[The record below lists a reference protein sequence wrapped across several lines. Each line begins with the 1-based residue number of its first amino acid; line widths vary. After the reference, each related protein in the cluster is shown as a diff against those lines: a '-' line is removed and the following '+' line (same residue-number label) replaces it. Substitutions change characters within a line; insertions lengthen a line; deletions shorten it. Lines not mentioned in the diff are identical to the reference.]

1 MNSNQLK
8 LQKIINDCDK
18 HILRMNSAYK
28 KIVASLPL
36 DAESYTKLNEDEV
49 EHIDQYLFRFAKL
62 QDAIGKRFFKAIF
75 VSLEEDI
82 EDISFID
89 LLNRLEKLN
98 ILDSAEQWLELRKIR
113 NVLSHTYEDEP
124 EEMSIAINDI
134 FDKKEAIEK
143 IYKQL
148 NPLKPNNERLPKLT
162 QHIHVYL

>member
-1 MNSNQLK
+1 MNSNQLR
-8 LQKIINDCDK
+8 LQKIINECDK

-49 EHIDQYLFRFAKL
+49 EHIDQYLFRFAQL
-62 QDAIGKRFFKAIF
+62 QDAIGKRFFKVIF

-148 NPLKPNNERLPKLT
+148 IAYNNLKNKP
-162 QHIHVYL
+162 

>member
-8 LQKIINDCDK
+8 LQKIINECDK

-62 QDAIGKRFFKAIF
+62 QDAIGKRFFKVIF

-98 ILDSAEQWLELRKIR
+98 ILDSTEQWLELRKIR

-148 NPLKPNNERLPKLT
+148 IAYNNLKNK
-162 QHIHVYL
+162 Q

>member
-8 LQKIINDCDK
+8 LQKIINECDK

-98 ILDSAEQWLELRKIR
+98 ILDSTEQWLELRKIR
-113 NVLSHTYEDEP
+113 NVLSHTYEDES

-148 NPLKPNNERLPKLT
+148 IAYNNLKNKP
-162 QHIHVYL
+162 

>member
-8 LQKIINDCDK
+8 LQKIINECDK

-62 QDAIGKRFFKAIF
+62 QDAIGKRFFKVIF

-98 ILDSAEQWLELRKIR
+98 ILDSTEQWLELRKIR

-134 FDKKEAIEK
+134 FDKKKAIEK

-148 NPLKPNNERLPKLT
+148 IAYNNLKNKP
-162 QHIHVYL
+162 

>member
-28 KIVASLPL
+28 KIGASLPL
-36 DAESYTKLNEDEV
+36 DMESYTKLNEDEV

-148 NPLKPNNERLPKLT
+148 IAYNNLKNKP
-162 QHIHVYL
+162 

>member
-1 MNSNQLK
+1 
-8 LQKIINDCDK
+8 
-18 HILRMNSAYK
+18 MNSAYK
-28 KIVASLPL
+28 KIGASLPL
-36 DAESYTKLNEDEV
+36 DMESYTKLNEDEV

-62 QDAIGKRFFKAIF
+62 QDAIGKRFFKVIF

-89 LLNRLEKLN
+89 LLNRSEKLN

-148 NPLKPNNERLPKLT
+148 IAYNNLKNKP
-162 QHIHVYL
+162 

>member
-8 LQKIINDCDK
+8 LQKIINECDK

-62 QDAIGKRFFKAIF
+62 QDAIGKRFFKVIF

-148 NPLKPNNERLPKLT
+148 IAYNNLKNK
-162 QHIHVYL
+162 Q

>member
-1 MNSNQLK
+1 MNSNQLR
-8 LQKIINDCDK
+8 LQKIINECDK

-62 QDAIGKRFFKAIF
+62 QDAIGKRFFKVIF

-98 ILDSAEQWLELRKIR
+98 ILDSTEQWLELRKIR

-134 FDKKEAIEK
+134 FDKKEAIE
-143 IYKQL
+143 
-148 NPLKPNNERLPKLT
+148 
-162 QHIHVYL
+162 

>member
-8 LQKIINDCDK
+8 LQKIINECDK

-148 NPLKPNNERLPKLT
+148 IAYNNLKNKP
-162 QHIHVYL
+162 

>member
-1 MNSNQLK
+1 MNRNQLK
-8 LQKIINDCDK
+8 LQKIINECDK

-62 QDAIGKRFFKAIF
+62 QDAIGKRFFKVIF

-148 NPLKPNNERLPKLT
+148 IAYNNLKNKP
-162 QHIHVYL
+162 

>member
-8 LQKIINDCDK
+8 LQKIINECDK

-62 QDAIGKRFFKAIF
+62 QDAIGKRFFKVIF

-98 ILDSAEQWLELRKIR
+98 ILDSTEQWLELRKIR
-113 NVLSHTYEDEP
+113 NVLSHTYEDES

-148 NPLKPNNERLPKLT
+148 IAYNNLKNKP
-162 QHIHVYL
+162 

>member
-8 LQKIINDCDK
+8 LQKIINECDK

-98 ILDSAEQWLELRKIR
+98 ILDSTEQWLELRKIR

-148 NPLKPNNERLPKLT
+148 IAYNNLKNK
-162 QHIHVYL
+162 Q

>member
-8 LQKIINDCDK
+8 LQKIINECDK

-62 QDAIGKRFFKAIF
+62 QDAIGKRFFKVIF

-134 FDKKEAIEK
+134 FNKKEAIEK

-148 NPLKPNNERLPKLT
+148 IAYNNLKNKP
-162 QHIHVYL
+162 

>member
-8 LQKIINDCDK
+8 LQKIINECDK

-62 QDAIGKRFFKAIF
+62 QDAIGKRFFKVIF

-148 NPLKPNNERLPKLT
+148 IAYNNLKNKP
-162 QHIHVYL
+162 

>member
-8 LQKIINDCDK
+8 LQKIINECDK

-62 QDAIGKRFFKAIF
+62 QDAIGKRFFKVIF

-82 EDISFID
+82 EDISCID

-98 ILDSAEQWLELRKIR
+98 ILDSTEQWLELRKIR

-148 NPLKPNNERLPKLT
+148 IAYNNLKNKP
-162 QHIHVYL
+162 

>member
-8 LQKIINDCDK
+8 LQKIINECDK

-49 EHIDQYLFRFAKL
+49 EHIDQYLFRFAQL
-62 QDAIGKRFFKAIF
+62 QDAIGKRFFKVIF

-148 NPLKPNNERLPKLT
+148 IAYNNLKNKP
-162 QHIHVYL
+162 

>member
-1 MNSNQLK
+1 MNSNQLR
-8 LQKIINDCDK
+8 LQKIINECDK

-62 QDAIGKRFFKAIF
+62 QDAIGKRFFKVIF

-98 ILDSAEQWLELRKIR
+98 ILDSTEQWLELRKIR

-148 NPLKPNNERLPKLT
+148 IAYNNLKNK
-162 QHIHVYL
+162 Q